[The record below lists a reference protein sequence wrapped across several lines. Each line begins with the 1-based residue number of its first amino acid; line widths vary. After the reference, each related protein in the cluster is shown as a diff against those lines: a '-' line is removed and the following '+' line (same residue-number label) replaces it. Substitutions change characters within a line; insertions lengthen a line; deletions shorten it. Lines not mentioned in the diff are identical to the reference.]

1 MNKQNIKLDQSTKA
15 MIKKYF
21 LEGYSSSEII
31 QLVSIGNVKIYNCNI
46 ASLTQSLQRP
56 ERI

>member
-1 MNKQNIKLDQSTKA
+1 MNKQNIKLDRSTKA

-21 LEGYSSSEII
+21 LEGYSDSEII
-31 QLVSIGNVKIYNCNI
+31 QLISNVKIYNCNI
-46 ASLTQSLQRP
+46 ASLTQGLQRP